1 MSADEFFTAP
11 WSTLLM
17 IITIVSCAILLGVIL
32 LGAFAGPRGNWLW
45 IGSMVVLPLAIL
57 LIAAAFTVRGYI
69 LTDDALYVQR
79 LGWRSKIELHNLV
92 TVDLDSQAMEDS
104 LRIWGNGGLFGFT
117 GTFRNQKLGR
127 YQAYATDPA
136 RAVVLKFPNRAIV
149 LTPDNPERFVSAV
162 LRRIHA

>member
-1 MSADEFFTAP
+1 MSADEFFAAP
-11 WSTLLM
+11 WSTLLI

-45 IGSMVVLPLAIL
+45 IVSMIAVPLAIL
-57 LIAAAFTVRGYI
+57 LVAAAFAVRGYI

-79 LGWRSKIELHNLV
+79 LGWRSKIELSHLV
-92 TVDLDSQAMEDS
+92 TIDLDSQAMEDS
-104 LRIWGNGGLFGFT
+104 LRIFGNGGLFSFT

-136 RAVVLKFPNRAIV
+136 RAVVLQFRDRAIV
-149 LTPDNPERFVSAV
+149 LTPDRPEQFVGAV
-162 LRRIHA
+162 LRRINS